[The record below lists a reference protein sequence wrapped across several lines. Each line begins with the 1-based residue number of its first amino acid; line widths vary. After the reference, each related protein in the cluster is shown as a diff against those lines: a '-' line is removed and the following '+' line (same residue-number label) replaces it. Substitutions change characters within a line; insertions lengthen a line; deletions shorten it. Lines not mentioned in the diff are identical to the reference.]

1 MGDCGGEKNPVGVEI
16 AGMGTRKKVQ
26 KKIEQVEFLLCPNR
40 LRNFSSF
47 KVLSEFWD
55 NFTTDTEKS
64 KQDAACA
71 DMPGPLSQ
79 PFPGPTITPLQGC
92 RRLTYICDTPIPSKV

>member
-71 DMPGPLSQ
+71 DMPRP
-79 PFPGPTITPLQGC
+79 
-92 RRLTYICDTPIPSKV
+92 PIPALARPHDHPTSRLRTVNIHM